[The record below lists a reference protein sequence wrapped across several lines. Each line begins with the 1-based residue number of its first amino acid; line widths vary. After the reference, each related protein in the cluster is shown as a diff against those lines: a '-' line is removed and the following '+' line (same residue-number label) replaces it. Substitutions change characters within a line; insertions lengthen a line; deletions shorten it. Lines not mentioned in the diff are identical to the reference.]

1 MFGFVKKVFFAGLT
15 ILSSFTS
22 LNSLSCISIN
32 NQECKIRPQIVNVN
46 SDEPVCFFLL
56 ALKQVNPV
64 VVVTILMTRMQKFVF
79 LMLKKI
85 LNIKVFNLMSR
96 TNEKRHIE
104 WHETCKCKC
113 RLETSVCNNKKRWN
127 DNKCRCECKKLIDKE
142 MRDKGFIWNLSNF
155 ECNVINHEMLV
166 SI

>member
-1 MFGFVKKVFFAGLT
+1 MFAFVKKVFFAGLT

-104 WHETCKCKC
+104 
-113 RLETSVCNNKKRWN
+113 
-127 DNKCRCECKKLIDKE
+127 
-142 MRDKGFIWNLSNF
+142 
-155 ECNVINHEMLV
+155 
-166 SI
+166 

>member
-1 MFGFVKKVFFAGLT
+1 MQHKIWHEMFGFVKKVFFAGLT

-104 WHETCKCKC
+104 
-113 RLETSVCNNKKRWN
+113 
-127 DNKCRCECKKLIDKE
+127 
-142 MRDKGFIWNLSNF
+142 
-155 ECNVINHEMLV
+155 
-166 SI
+166 